1 VGDWKET
8 KRDRDIEA
16 SYTDNWEST
25 SSRHSN
31 SKTLP
36 AAFPSENLSH
46 NHSLIP
52 STQRMERSWN
62 IAFIALLQIKKKT
75 KNKKKPL

>member
-1 VGDWKET
+1 MRVLHITHTHIHTGWGGRLEGD
-8 KRDRDIEA
+8 RDRDIEA

-52 STQRMERSWN
+52 STQ
-62 IAFIALLQIKKKT
+62 
-75 KNKKKPL
+75 